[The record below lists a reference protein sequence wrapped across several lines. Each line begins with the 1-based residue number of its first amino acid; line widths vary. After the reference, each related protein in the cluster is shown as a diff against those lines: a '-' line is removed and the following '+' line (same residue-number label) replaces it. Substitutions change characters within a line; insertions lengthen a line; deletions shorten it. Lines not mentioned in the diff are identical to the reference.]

1 MFISLLLILI
11 SIPLIISHSALNEAV
26 CESKLMKWLL
36 FEWLGCKKEAFE
48 QHSFRNGHNRT
59 ALPLG
64 LILCVLSWWIRPIML
79 FTLIGVFIFATTV
92 FYIPETG
99 IVALVLMLPFL
110 SYSQLSIMIIY
121 ITVCFLMKYIRG
133 KRTIKFDPLAVAV
146 LAYLLLVFYN
156 TESFWHG
163 VLGGC
168 IFFLVINL
176 IKSKK
181 WINRT
186 LTSFSLSFFL
196 SVIYGLIL
204 YVSAR
209 FGIDYL
215 TYIFDSADVGVMES
229 VFLSPT
235 IFASYIVTVLPIII
249 AKKQG
254 GKGTEA
260 FLGIIAG
267 CVCLFLTGEYR
278 AWISLILA
286 VVFYLVFF
294 GKRGLAFIGIM
305 LFVLPF
311 VFINI
316 PMEYAGKIFDG
327 KITNNIQSVLFKEIH
342 GHIDVFF
349 TASVLLFIGVMFLC
363 LQKNI
368 TLYSRGCSSEGRRV
382 SLGAMAGLA
391 AFLYMGN
398 GVVIAVDFKLS
409 IIFWILLGIASCV
422 SETERSNALYNENE
436 ELGYGKGELI

>member
-1 MFISLLLILI
+1 VANKKNRKKTISALFARSKIIEFFVAIATFLYSKAECSIAGKILTSYNSNYGEDSFICRLFGRFDLGKVFFRPIKRTVSKLVSRSFLLEKINDYLKGWLFTKLSVYGLFSITTGVGFVLLQLLKVYGLQTGSLSFLDMFISLLLILI

-286 VVFYLVFF
+286 VVFYLVFC
-294 GKRGLAFIGIM
+294 
-305 LFVLPF
+305 
-311 VFINI
+311 
-316 PMEYAGKIFDG
+316 
-327 KITNNIQSVLFKEIH
+327 T
-342 GHIDVFF
+342 
-349 TASVLLFIGVMFLC
+349 VLLY
-363 LQKNI
+363 NI
-368 TLYSRGCSSEGRRV
+368 Y
-382 SLGAMAGLA
+382 
-391 AFLYMGN
+391 
-398 GVVIAVDFKLS
+398 
-409 IIFWILLGIASCV
+409 
-422 SETERSNALYNENE
+422 
-436 ELGYGKGELI
+436 